1 MFAIGKFLKMKINFR
16 SMYPHN
22 ARELIDVYIDYTIN
36 NIDLDGFDKILN
48 EYVSYHNK
56 KFTSYN
62 LKLTCELK
70 FNNNFIQ
77 TRETIYHSYS
87 ELNNLKS

>member
-1 MFAIGKFLKMKINFR
+1 MSNLCNVCD
-16 SMYPHN
+16 
-22 ARELIDVYIDYTIN
+22 REIFEDENQLQENVSTQRNRNDRCLYIDYSIN
-36 NIDLDGFDKILN
+36 NIHLDEFHKILN

-56 KFTSYN
+56 KFTSYI

-77 TRETIYHSYS
+77 TIIQI
-87 ELNNLKS
+87 LN